1 MQRCRNLLENVK
13 VCTLIFW
20 HNYNAISPTQK
31 MKSQEYFNEAKECL
45 IQPESDWRVKNSSPV
60 PYSLLP
66 NHDWK
71 VTTLDNMLL
80 ADEQVKYSSLKWFTL
95 DMGHVEYAVI
105 SSSSELS
112 TWSSIIKCL
121 HASSHNADKALP
133 FGVNVP
139 AGLELPQQ
147 YS

>member
-1 MQRCRNLLENVK
+1 
-13 VCTLIFW
+13 
-20 HNYNAISPTQK
+20 
-31 MKSQEYFNEAKECL
+31 
-45 IQPESDWRVKNSSPV
+45 
-60 PYSLLP
+60 
-66 NHDWK
+66 
-71 VTTLDNMLL
+71 MLL

-105 SSSSELS
+105 SSSSEVS

-121 HASSHNADKALP
+121 HASSHNVDKALP

-139 AGLELPQQ
+139 AGLELLQQ